1 MNTIPPEI
9 YDLDAQVVFVP
20 VRHHS
25 PACAR
30 VVRELAQA
38 MRPAAVL
45 IEGPSDF
52 NAQMGEL
59 TLPHTLP
66 IAIYSYVRLEGNIR
80 RGAFYPFCVYSPEW
94 QAIQTG
100 RELGAEVRFIDLPW
114 AAMADP
120 TQAAHRYADGELRTS
135 PYIPMLCRE
144 LGVENFDDAWD
155 TLFEIGDLSTADYL
169 QRGHYFCGSLRL
181 SEPQI
186 REIDLRREAHMA
198 AMIRAA
204 MDEFEGRILV
214 ITGGFH
220 SLGLFERLANGDCAM
235 PEMPP
240 PPEERGIALTPYS
253 YERLDSLRGYESG
266 MPNPGFYQHIWDSG
280 TYRGLLAR
288 VAQRLRE
295 KNQRVSA
302 ADLIAVETSAQALGI
317 LRGHAR
323 VWRRDLIDGVISA
336 LVKDELAFDLR
347 HPFLEAVF
355 EVFRGSARGHLA
367 EGTTLPSLV
376 IQLQQQLA
384 TYGLQPETEPRD
396 IMLDFAKA
404 GDLERSRILH
414 QVRILGLP
422 DYTRTSASDI
432 TDERITEVWRIVWS
446 PEFEGACIEAAIYGA
461 TLEDAARARLYEQA
475 AQIEQPDASEASRL
489 LLDAALIGLPGTA
502 AEFYSRLATLIT
514 QDGNFFTTSQA
525 LANLLY
531 LYRFDAV
538 LGTMRHAD
546 VGELLRTA
554 FRRSLWLLETLGAVT
569 GQDQALLDGIRAL
582 LETFERCAPVLN
594 MDREDFTD
602 IFRRTANDVEQ
613 TPLMRGA
620 ATGILWTLGGMQVN
634 LQSFTQPEQLGDFLT
649 GLFYLA
655 REVIQREA
663 ALIGQI
669 DSTLLR
675 YDEDGFLAALPSLR
689 LAFSFFLPR
698 EKYYLLRTLFGNAA
712 DALPELEVNINQAA
726 QVLAFENALFKALEK
741 YGIAAHG

>member
-1 MNTIPPEI
+1 MTTIPPEI
-9 YDLDAQVVFVP
+9 YDLNGRVVFFP

-25 PACAR
+25 PTCAR
-30 VVRELAQA
+30 LVRELAQT
-38 MRPAAVL
+38 MRPAAIL

-52 NAQMGEL
+52 NAQMDEL
-59 TLPHTLP
+59 ALPHTLP
-66 IAIYSYVRLEGNIR
+66 IAIYSYVKLADNLR

-100 RELGAEVRFIDLPW
+100 RELGTVVRFIDLPW
-114 AAMADP
+114 AAMAAP
-120 TQAAHRYADGELRTS
+120 NEVAHRYADGELRAS
-135 PYIPMLCRE
+135 PYIPMLCHE

-155 TLFEIGDLSTADYL
+155 TIFEISNLGVGEYL
-169 QRGHYFCGSLRL
+169 QRGHFFCGSLRL
-181 SEPQI
+181 SEPHI

-214 ITGGFH
+214 VTGGFH
-220 SLGLFERLANGDCAM
+220 SLGLYERLANGDCAM

-240 PPEERGIALTPYS
+240 PPEEHGIALTPYS
-253 YERLDSLRGYESG
+253 YERLDNLRGYESG
-266 MPNPGFYQHIWDSG
+266 MPNPGFYQHVWDSG
-280 TYRGLLAR
+280 NYRGLLAR

-295 KNQRVSA
+295 KGQRVSA

-317 LRGHAR
+317 LRGHAQ

-355 EVFRGSARGHLA
+355 EVFRGNARGHLA

-384 TYGLQPETEPRD
+384 AYGLQPETEPRD
-396 IMLDFAKA
+396 IKLDLASSD
-404 GDLERSRILH
+404 DLGRSRILH
-414 QVRILGLP
+414 QVRILALP
-422 DYTRTSASDI
+422 GYTRASASDI
-432 TDERITEVWRIVWS
+432 TGERIVETWRIVWS
-446 PEFEGACIEAAIYGA
+446 PEFEGACIEASIYGA

-475 AQIEQPDASEASRL
+475 AQIEQPDASQASRL
-489 LLDAALIGLPGTA
+489 LLDAALMGLPESA
-502 AEFYSRLATLIT
+502 AEFYSRLSTLIT
-514 QDGNFFTTSQA
+514 QDGSFFTTSQA

-538 LGTMRHAD
+538 LGTIRHAD
-546 VGELLRTA
+546 VGDLLKTA

-569 GQDQALLDGIRAL
+569 GQDKALLDGIRAL

-594 MDREDFTD
+594 MDREDFAHV
-602 IFRRTANDVEQ
+602 FRRAMSDPEQ
-613 TPLMRGA
+613 TPLVRGA
-620 ATGILWTLGGMQVN
+620 ATGVLWTLGGMQIN
-634 LQSFTQPEQLGDFLT
+634 LQSFTEPEQLGDFLT

-669 DSTLLR
+669 DNTLMR
-675 YDEDGFLAALPSLR
+675 FDEDGFLAALPSLR

-698 EKYYLLRTLFGNAA
+698 EKYYLLRTLFGGAA
-712 DALPELEVNINQAA
+712 DALPELEVGIDQAA
-726 QVLAFENALFKALEK
+726 RVLAFENALYKALEK
-741 YGIAAHG
+741 YGIIAHG